1 MGIGQTSLGPAAQH
15 YGAGCD
21 SCITQH
27 AHQGEVER
35 AAVGR
40 ALLLQFLGRNAVES
54 VVLVPG
60 IIGQQQVAELLGLL
74 PGSKS
79 IQLEVGL
86 FLCQRVVHVEVLS
99 EVLIAHQHLVDVLPC
114 ALEVLVVAA
123 ADADRT
129 QVVLHLGHEVID
141 APHVVV
147 VLDRRQLSAFEVM
160 DGGRTGQQ
168 SIGQNHLVGVVL
180 ARSHDRGAA
189 AHLGAEVEPFG
200 DGDGVFGEEHGH
212 GTLGIPVGDGI
223 DVGALT
229 LELVFDHRAD
239 LDVRDRELHL
249 AIVFIHA
256 LLALEVS
263 GEFRAH
269 HLAVLQVVGRT
280 LDARDTVAIRRTLR
294 IVEHYRHIGSRSA
307 LGLEDLHTLLHA
319 IDHPEV
325 VGHEIKLHVGIAV

>member
-1 MGIGQTSLGPAAQH
+1 MGIGQTSLAPAAQH

-74 PGSKS
+74 LDSKS

-86 FLCQRVVHVEVLS
+86 FLSQRVVHVEVLS
-99 EVLIAHQHLVDVLPC
+99 EVLIAQHHLVDVLPC

-141 APHVVV
+141 APDVVV
-147 VLDRRQLSAFEVM
+147 VLDCRQLFSFEM
-160 DGGRTGQQ
+160 IDGGCTGQQ
-168 SIGQNHLVGVVL
+168 STGQNRLEGVVL
-180 ARSHDRGAA
+180 ARAGDRSAPMHRGV
-189 AHLGAEVEPFG
+189 EVEPFG

-212 GTLGIPVGDGI
+212 GALGIPVGDGI

-249 AIVFIHA
+249 AIVFVHA